1 MGGTEAFTN
10 QSDAIW
16 QLRGVAKGAG
26 KAISLRFFAAREG
39 FGARSGG
46 GGGGRRGDP
55 GPASRSGLCRGHAW
69 MPRFQLAVY

>member
-46 GGGGRRGDP
+46 GGGGKKRR
-55 GPASRSGLCRGHAW
+55 
-69 MPRFQLAVY
+69 PRTCFQIWAL